1 MAEVLAPRVRSQAI
15 PVFFGP
21 VHPVT
26 DRFKTRLLMG
36 SGKAIPRTN
45 VLTNIAA
52 KSPAVQHLFLFGAQV
67 LFLFDAEVTDAGTAV
82 DDSGLHDGLSRAG
95 VYAGR
100 ASAAVVGSWS
110 ISG

>member
-1 MAEVLAPRVRSQAI
+1 MAEVLAPRVRGQAI

-26 DRFKTRLLMG
+26 DGVKTRLDVG
-36 SGKAIPRTN
+36 RGKAVPRTN
-45 VLTNIAA
+45 VLTDIAA
-52 KSPAVQHLFLFGAQV
+52 KSPSVQHSLLFGAQV
-67 LFLFDAEVTDAGTAV
+67 LFLFDAEVADAGTAV

-95 VYAGR
+95 VNAGR
-100 ASAAVVGSWS
+100 ASAAVVSSQS